1 MKSSPQLNV
10 GGHCC
15 SMRRGEG
22 SGGGGG
28 VGYWETGVEM
38 TGQGGTPAE
47 KWPKKRASAVPGGS
61 SRGFTLGNSKK
72 KKSRL

>member
-1 MKSSPQLNV
+1 MWEGTAV
-10 GGHCC
+10 RCGGGKG
-15 SMRRGEG
+15 R
-22 SGGGGG
+22 GGGG